1 MATQDTTVLKLN
13 NGVEIPALGLG
24 TWQSTEQEGYDA
36 VMAAI
41 KAGYKHIDTAWLYGN
56 EEVIGHAIKDS
67 GVNREDLFIT
77 TKLWNCF
84 HRDPVKNLDD
94 SLTKLQLDYVD
105 LYLMHFPTSFDPVAG
120 NPFPKDEHGFDHD
133 WNFLKTWELMQQL
146 PKNKVKSI
154 GVSNFST
161 MQLEELLNA
170 PTTKA
175 LPVTNQVETH
185 PYLPQNK
192 LVEYCKAK
200 NIVVEAYSPLG
211 STNSG
216 IMDEPVIKQLA
227 QKYSVSA
234 AQILIS
240 WAIWRGTVVLP
251 KSSTPSRITA
261 NLQTVKLSD
270 EDGEAISSISTRKR
284 FIPSP
289 WPDNNLFHDGIDN

>member
-120 NPFPKDEHGFDHD
+120 NPFPNDEHGFDHD
-133 WNFLKTWELMQQL
+133 WNFLNTWELMQQL

-170 PTTKA
+170 PTTKE